1 MTESK
6 HTPGPWWIKGPSPGL
21 PTNPCDDGGDYA
33 IYANFDDPRFNGK
46 PRIIAEVINK
56 VDWGI
61 EAPAEANAALIAAAP
76 DLLAACEAANIAI
89 RETYNGVIIPLR
101 LLSVMNDN
109 EAAIAKARSE

>member
-1 MTESK
+1 MMAE
-6 HTPGPWWIKGPSPGL
+6 HTPGPWKVI
-21 PTNPCDDGGDYA
+21 DGDSHNGYPEEQSEYEYRV
-33 IYANFDDPRFNGK
+33 IPESTEPRPNN
-46 PRIIAEVINK
+46 IIASFWDCE
-56 VDWGI
+56 WGY
-61 EAPAEANAALIAAAP
+61 EALANAYLIAAAP